1 LPLLKVVASEDED
14 SEVETNTLAAIF
26 MKSTKAIPKSRSR
39 IHHIHAQKFVYMDTD
54 FLVN

>member
-1 LPLLKVVASEDED
+1 LPKVVASEDED
-14 SEVETNTLAAIF
+14 SEVETNTLAVVF

>member
-1 LPLLKVVASEDED
+1 LPLPKVVASEDED
-14 SEVETNTLAAIF
+14 SEVETNTVVF